1 MRRFFFPLT
10 ILFLLLLLAGC
21 GASAKHRT
29 EAETHYMLGVSHL
42 RERNA
47 TLALRE
53 LQLAEQK
60 DANNA
65 NIQNSLAQAYQLK
78 RAFADAER
86 HYLRALRLDRN
97 NPTYQNNLAALYLDM
112 ERWDDA
118 IRHFRKAADNLL
130 FSSPELAMTGI
141 GYAYFHKG
149 EYLDAVAACKEA
161 INYNPRYAQAH
172 LQLGEAYYSLDKTGL
187 AIDAFRQALSLSP
200 DYTLAHYRLGQ
211 AHMKLKQPE
220 QAVASFREVLR
231 LAPDSEIGRSVA
243 EYIKIL
249 K

>member
-1 MRRFFFPLT
+1 MRRLFFPLAVL
-10 ILFLLLLLAGC
+10 LFLLLSVGC
-21 GASAKHRT
+21 SATAKHRK

-53 LQLAEQK
+53 LQMAEQK
-60 DANNA
+60 DAKNA
-65 NIQNSLAQAYQLK
+65 DIQNSLAQAYQLK
-78 RAFADAER
+78 RAFPDAER
-86 HYLRALRLDRN
+86 HYQRAIRLDRN

-112 ERWDDA
+112 ERWDEA

-130 FSSPELAMTGI
+130 FATPEVALTGI
-141 GYAYFHKG
+141 GYAHSHKG
-149 EYLDAVAACKEA
+149 EYLDAIAACKEA
-161 INYNPRYAQAH
+161 INHNSRYAQAY
-172 LQLGEAYYSLDKTGL
+172 LQMGEAYYALDKVGP
-187 AIDAFRQALSLSP
+187 AVEAFRQAVALSP

-211 AHMKLKQPE
+211 AYMKLKQPE
-220 QAVASFREVLR
+220 QAVASFQEVFR
-231 LAPDSEIGRSVA
+231 LAPDSELGRSVA

>member
-1 MRRFFFPLT
+1 VHRFFFPLA
-10 ILFLLLLLAGC
+10 LLLLVFLTSGC
-21 GASAKHRT
+21 AATAKHRK
-29 EAETHYMLGVSHL
+29 EAETHHMLGISYL
-42 RERNA
+42 RERNP

-60 DANNA
+60 DADNA
-65 NIQNSLAQAYQLK
+65 DIQNTLAQAYQQK
-78 RAFADAER
+78 RAFPEAER
-86 HYLRALRLDRN
+86 HYLRAVRLDRD

-112 ERWDDA
+112 ARWDDA

-130 FSSPELAMTGI
+130 FTSPEVALTGI
-141 GYAYFHKG
+141 GYANFQKG
-149 EYLDAVAACKEA
+149 VYLDAVAACKEA
-161 INYNPRYAQAH
+161 LNFNPRYAQAQFH
-172 LQLGEAYYSLDKTGL
+172 LGEAYYALDKTGP
-187 AIDAFRQALSLSP
+187 AIEAFRQALTLSP

-211 AHMKLKQPE
+211 AYMKLKKPE

-231 LAPDSEIGRSVA
+231 LAPDSDLGRTVA